1 MREKIKLSGV
11 PETMLQ
17 TIYARAKESRGRGA
31 IHDAKAEE
39 LIEKLD
45 YDFSLADK
53 DTAMHSGVIART
65 IVLDKLTKSW
75 LAAHP
80 GAVVINIACGLDT
93 RCYRMSGY
101 AHWYNLDLP
110 ETMAVREKLLPEI
123 GTISQI
129 AMSAMDDWGGE
140 ISELS
145 EQNVPVLIVIEGLT
159 MYLSEADVQRIFAVI
174 AKRFCQ
180 ATVFV
185 ETMNPMVVKRFKEKS
200 IDANNAKFTWGVKNG
215 EALAELLPDFRFVE
229 EHSLC
234 EGMAVFAPVYKVLD
248 KLLSFGISRI
258 SSLFWKKY
266 KEAARCHF
274 LKTPASL

>member
-1 MREKIKLSGV
+1 MRYIFFGDENFHDDIAVRLANAGFERCADIEEAS
-11 PETMLQ
+11 
-17 TIYARAKESRGRGA
+17 A
-31 IHDAKAEE
+31 IITFCTSQSALEDAYFDEGG
-39 LIEKLD
+39 
-45 YDFSLADK
+45 FVQS
-53 DTAMHSGVIART
+53 
-65 IVLDKLTKSW
+65 
-75 LAAHP
+75 AHP
-80 GAVVINIACGLDT
+80 GAVVVNIACGLDT
-93 RCYRMSGY
+93 RCYRMKGFC
-101 AHWYNLDLP
+101 HWYDLDLP
-110 ETMAVREKLLPEI
+110 ETMAVREKLLPES

-140 ISELS
+140 IK
-145 EQNVPVLIVIEGLT
+145 EQNAPVLVVIEGLT

-248 KLLSFGISRI
+248 KLSIVRNISNKLI
-258 SSLFWKKY
+258 VLEKV
-266 KEAARCHF
+266 
-274 LKTPASL
+274 